1 MMTIDYKIVENYIQ
15 NDILECRRLFTRS
28 VTDIPKYSTFEKI
41 REDYPSFIRECFKH
55 HKFALK
61 ILIDRILQLENL
73 LLQTKATK
81 VPDSNNTEI
90 AKLVYWKRL
99 LELSFNTFVWF
110 NVEMD
115 RSNVRKVFKGP
126 KYGDLL
132 HQNIQS
138 VLDYVNEINKDPNEI
153 AIPLDF
159 CSFAPICDI
168 LKISYSQSENVLRR
182 RFIEAKSGNVNDAIF
197 KTIKSG
203 TKDEYF
209 TFFGTYGV
217 KGIKQMERFFHQM
230 IMLDK
235 CQKLINAEPG
245 VYENPSNPQE
255 KLVILANEVPLR
267 HFSDKVSE
275 LLEKAERNKY
285 AVDQVDNC
293 LVCGAIN
300 AEDENTMMLGE
311 FDLRLYVY
319 HSFINPATLHG
330 TPYPPNLPEILGTIK
345 LADWR
350 EGFISVILDPITI
363 RNIPDQFL
371 MDLLFGRKFLKLYF
385 NPQGFVALC
394 NQKGLKAELTSLKE
408 ASHLRSKGFNKG
420 SVNFDGQ
427 FIQISQGDFISIF
440 REGLFHDMLFNW
452 IYPTS
457 IIERDKQVTF
467 PKLIE

>member
-1 MMTIDYKIVENYIQ
+1 MTTIENLIQ
-15 NDILECRRLFTRS
+15 NDILECSRLFTRS
-28 VTDIPKYSTFEKI
+28 VTDTPKYSTFDKI

-115 RSNVRKVFKGP
+115 RSNMRKVFKGP
-126 KYGDLL
+126 KYGDLA

-138 VLDYVNEINKDPNEI
+138 VLDYVNEINKDPNEFS
-153 AIPLDF
+153 IPLDF
-159 CSFAPICDI
+159 CSFSPICDI
-168 LKISYSQSENVLRR
+168 LHISFSQNEDILRR
-182 RFIEAKSGNVNDAIF
+182 RFIEAKSGKVNDAIF

-255 KLVILANEVPLR
+255 ELMILANEVPL
-267 HFSDKVSE
+267 HWFSDKVSQ
-275 LLEKAERNKY
+275 LLEKADRNEF

-293 LVCGAIN
+293 LVLGAIN
-300 AEDENTMMLGE
+300 AEDENAIMLGE
-311 FDLRLYVY
+311 FDMRLYVY
-319 HSFINPATLHG
+319 HFFINPTTLNG
-330 TPYPPNLPEILGTIK
+330 TPYPPNLPELLGTIK
-345 LADWR
+345 LTDWR
-350 EGFISVILDPITI
+350 NGFISVILDPITI
-363 RNIPDQFL
+363 REIPDQYL
-371 MDLLFGRKFLKLYF
+371 MDLLFGRKMLKLFF
-385 NPQGFVALC
+385 NPQRFVALC
-394 NQKGLKAELTSLKE
+394 NHKGLKTDFTSSKE
-408 ASHLRSKGFNKG
+408 ASRLRSSGINKG
-420 SVNFDGQ
+420 VVDFDGQ
-427 FIQISQGDFISIF
+427 FIRFAQGASSEIF
-440 REGLFHDMLFNW
+440 SDGLFHDMLFNW

-457 IIERDKQVTF
+457 IIERQKQFRF
-467 PKLIE
+467 PGQ